1 MSYRWRLL
9 LPLFWFPLLSIGQ
22 VTWENQVWTS
32 LAAEKKIFNKTK
44 AELTLESRWSVDPL
58 MAVRYFP
65 NIAIQRKWS
74 DFFSTTI
81 HYRYITSNR
90 GLGFQ
95 ESSQRLMFDA
105 ALAHTI
111 KKTDVALRFRVGRED
126 EIGVNDGAF
135 SFTQFVFRQKLTVK
149 HKVWKQG
156 VAFSFEQFETIIG
169 DEVLYD
175 QRRYTIASEIK
186 LNKRNYISLFV
197 MYQDLVSTKRMNLG
211 TGYIFKFDK

>member
-9 LPLFWFPLLSIGQ
+9 LPLFWFPLLSLGQ

-74 DFFSTTI
+74 DLFSTTI

-105 ALAHTI
+105 ALGHTI

-149 HKVWKQG
+149 HKVWKQV